1 MSMPVPRINQRDLL
15 DALAAT
21 WWDESGLLHG
31 LGALLDPVRVP
42 FLLDVL
48 RDELGHGTHRVLDVG
63 AGGGLL
69 AETLDG
75 AGFSTVALDPSLL
88 SLRAGKDHGVSAGSP
103 VSHIGGTGEQLPSS
117 DASFDAVICMEVL
130 EHVDDAG
137 AVVGEA
143 GRVLRPGGVFVYS
156 GPNRTVINRV
166 GLLFVAQDLLGV
178 VPRGTHRWDRL
189 LRPGDVERH
198 MRSSGI
204 DPVETF
210 GVGIRAQSLPRAAWA
225 VIGLLTGRLTYPDAA
240 MRVELTSGIGGS
252 VAYQGFG
259 VRR

>member
-1 MSMPVPRINQRDLL
+1 MSMPVPRINQRDLF
-15 DALAAT
+15 DALADT

-103 VSHIGGTGEQLPSS
+103 VSYIGGTGEQLPFS

-240 MRVELTSGIGGS
+240 MRIELTSGIGGS